1 MKITAVIILSVL
13 LFGCNPL
20 SNGGSSTGPKIKA
33 KVIRITCA
41 STAIQILDASSYSLG
56 DTWVNGNDTVE
67 HAAYVI
73 NKCEFPDNLTVGS
86 EFYFRV
92 ITASQARNDC
102 AVCMMY
108 DFPPSKGIYLKVV
121 N

>member
-1 MKITAVIILSVL
+1 MKIALLIMLSVL
-13 LFGCNPL
+13 LFGCTPL
-20 SNGGSSTGPKIKA
+20 SNGGGTAGPKIKG

-41 STAIQILDASSYSLG
+41 STAIQILDAASFSLG
-56 DTWVNGNDTVE
+56 DTWVKGSDTIE

-73 NKCEFPDNLTVGS
+73 NKCEFPDNLTAGN

-92 ITASQARNDC
+92 ITAAQARNDC
-102 AVCMMY
+102 AVCMLY